1 MIKFNQRIL
10 LIILSILVC
19 ILELTLL
26 VNLFPQTGLSR
37 IVYIPFWI
45 IILFFI
51 TLWLTKNKKP
61 LKKILINLTIAHL
74 ILFHLMIWSWPQ
86 SSAIQKNLVK
96 EFYQKVCT

>member
-10 LIILSILVC
+10 LIILSIFVC

-45 IILFFI
+45 IIVFFI
-51 TLWLTKNKKP
+51 TLWLTKNKKT
-61 LKKILINLTIAHL
+61 LKKVLINLIVMHL

>member
-10 LIILSILVC
+10 LIILSIFVC

-45 IILFFI
+45 IIVFFI
-51 TLWLTKNKKP
+51 ALLLTKNKKS
-61 LKKILINLTIAHL
+61 LKKVLINLIVAHL

-96 EFYQKVCT
+96 EFYQMVCT

>member
-45 IILFFI
+45 IIVFFI
-51 TLWLTKNKKP
+51 TLSLTKNKKT
-61 LKKILINLTIAHL
+61 LKKVLINLIVMHL

-86 SSAIQKNLVK
+86 SSAIQKNLAK
-96 EFYQKVCT
+96 EFYQMVCT

>member
-10 LIILSILVC
+10 LIILSIFVC

-45 IILFFI
+45 IIVFFI
-51 TLWLTKNKKP
+51 TEKKKKNKKT
-61 LKKILINLTIAHL
+61 LKKVLINLIVVHL

-96 EFYQKVCT
+96 QFYQMVCT

>member
-1 MIKFNQRIL
+1 MMKFNQRIL

-45 IILFFI
+45 IIVFFI
-51 TLWLTKNKKP
+51 TLSLTKSKKT
-61 LKKILINLTIAHL
+61 LKKVLINLIVIHL

-96 EFYQKVCT
+96 EFYQMVCT